1 MVGVVGVVP
10 VGVVGVVPVD
20 VVGVLVLELPE
31 GRREVFFVVL
41 GGDFFFLPPMVEG
54 LVVDVVEGV
63 VEGVVVGVVVVGALI
78 CACTADVDIAT
89 GAATIREISKA
100 FAILNI

>member
-1 MVGVVGVVP
+1 M

-20 VVGVLVLELPE
+20 VVGVVPVGVLVLEVLE
-31 GRREVFFVVL
+31 GRREVFFVLV
-41 GGDFFFLPPMVEG
+41 GVPDFFFLAVVGG
-54 LVVDVVEGV
+54 LGDA
-63 VEGVVVGVVVVGALI
+63 VVVGGVVVVVESPV

-89 GAATIREISKA
+89 GAATIREMSKA